1 MVDKDGYRSNVA
13 IVIGDGNGRLFW
25 AKRVGQQAWQF
36 PQGGIDHGESVE
48 DALYRELYEEVGLKS
63 DDVKILQR
71 SKRWLRYNIP
81 EQMQRKHSKP
91 LCIGQ
96 KQRWF
101 YLQMTCDPASRFVL
115 TPVARL
121 NSMIGNGSTTGTRSI
136 QLSLLSAQFIAMHC
150 RNSLPPMPACSIH
163 SPPRAFNCVG
173 VAAQYSAR
181 SEQCPQ
187 SWRGTDDYRQR
198 SALGH
203 AGWSL
208 LGLPI
213 RRI

>member
-1 MVDKDGYRSNVA
+1 MLVKKGVFELVDKDGYRSNVA

-63 DDVKILQR
+63 DDVKIIQR

-101 YLQMTCDPASRFVL
+101 YLQMTCDPANVRFDTSGSPEFDDWQWVNYWY
-115 TPVARL
+115 PVNSVISFKRTIYRNALQEFSSVNARL
-121 NSMIGNGSTTGTRSI
+121 
-136 QLSLLSAQFIAMHC
+136 Q
-150 RNSLPPMPACSIH
+150 H
-163 SPPRAFNCVG
+163 SP
-173 VAAQYSAR
+173 S
-181 SEQCPQ
+181 SK
-187 SWRGTDDYRQR
+187 
-198 SALGH
+198 
-203 AGWSL
+203 SL
-208 LGLPI
+208 
-213 RRI
+213 

>member
-1 MVDKDGYRSNVA
+1 LVDKDGYRSNVA

-63 DDVKILQR
+63 GDVKILQR

-101 YLQMTCDPASRFVL
+101 YLQMTCDPASVRFDTSG
-115 TPVARL
+115 TPEFDDWQWVNYWYPVNSVISFKRTIYRNALQEFSSANARL
-121 NSMIGNGSTTGTRSI
+121 QHSFSSKGS
-136 QLSLLSAQFIAMHC
+136 
-150 RNSLPPMPACSIH
+150 
-163 SPPRAFNCVG
+163 
-173 VAAQYSAR
+173 
-181 SEQCPQ
+181 
-187 SWRGTDDYRQR
+187 
-198 SALGH
+198 
-203 AGWSL
+203 
-208 LGLPI
+208 
-213 RRI
+213 